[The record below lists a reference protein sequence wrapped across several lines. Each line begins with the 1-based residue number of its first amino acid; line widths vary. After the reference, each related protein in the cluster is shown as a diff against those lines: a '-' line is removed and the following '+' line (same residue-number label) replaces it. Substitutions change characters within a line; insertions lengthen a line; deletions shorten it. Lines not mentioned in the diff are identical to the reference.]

1 MSHLLENLRSR
12 LARVFHLAPEAQ
24 CQACEAEGIT
34 LTAYLPDEDSAIE
47 AVFAIGRDRKIAAA
61 TACRIEDAEEL
72 ARTGSPGWRLAMTF
86 YVSASERDKLETDT
100 GAILAS
106 FGGRWAQR
114 EQHSLSGRRAA

>member
-1 MSHLLENLRSR
+1 MSHLFENLRSR

-72 ARTGSPGWRLAMTF
+72 ACAGSPGGDWP
-86 YVSASERDKLETDT
+86 
-100 GAILAS
+100 
-106 FGGRWAQR
+106 
-114 EQHSLSGRRAA
+114 